1 MTETMLRAPL
11 IEMPSEPFF
20 DTTTIGEGYKIKQ
33 RQTVEFTPD
42 FADKFLQHSEFRVGD
57 EKVDRNLQDEHVIRL
72 AREMLGGRF
81 LWEHVNLV
89 TCFCGGIQY
98 RLNGQHCSWARLV
111 AHDEGLDPKTRCP
124 VQWIKYDAVTIQD
137 MRKLY
142 ASLDRGKARNQS
154 NVVVSWLAG
163 TEDFP
168 GYSKGTLRLLA
179 QGVGVWLWE
188 SRAARQLHLGDERSA
203 MLLTTHNK
211 LALMVGGILHEVKP
225 SEARHVLRAPVIGA
239 MFATFQKAQKD
250 SVEFWQVVRD
260 GLGVGS
266 KTDPRYTLRNWL
278 MNASLAKS
286 TVANGDSKI
295 VTTEEMLRGCLA
307 AWNAHR
313 AGRELKQIRVNM
325 TDPRPDI
332 R

>member
-1 MTETMLRAPL
+1 MPELMISNIA
-11 IEMPSEPFF
+11 MPSEPIF
-20 DTTTIGEGYKIKQ
+20 DTTTIGEGYVLKN
-33 RQTVEFTPD
+33 RRTVEFNPR
-42 FADKFLQHSEFRVGD
+42 FADEFLRFSEFTVGD
-57 EKVDRNLQDEHVIRL
+57 EKIDRNLQNEHVIRL

-81 LWEHVNLV
+81 LWEQVNLV
-89 TCFCGGIQY
+89 TCLCKENNINF
-98 RLNGQHCSWARLV
+98 RLNGQHCSWARLC
-111 AHDEGLDPKTRCP
+111 ADEEGLPPDTRCP
-124 VQWIKYDAVTIQD
+124 VQWLKYEAATVQD

-163 TEDFP
+163 TDEFP
-168 GYSKGTLRLLA
+168 GYSKQLLRLLA
-179 QGVGVWLWE
+179 QGIGAWQWE
-188 SRAARQLHLGDERSA
+188 SRHSRKLHQGDERSA

-211 LALMVGGILHEVKP
+211 LALMVGGMLKEVKP
-225 SEARHVLRAPVIGA
+225 SEAKHVLRAPVVAA
-239 MFATFQKAQKD
+239 MFATFNKAQKD

-266 KTDPRYTLRNWL
+266 KTDARYTLRNWL

-286 TVANGDSKI
+286 QVVNGDSKI
-295 VTTEEMLRGCLA
+295 LLAEEMLRGCLV
-307 AWNAHR
+307 AWNAYR
-313 AGRELKQIRVNM
+313 AGRELKQIRLSM